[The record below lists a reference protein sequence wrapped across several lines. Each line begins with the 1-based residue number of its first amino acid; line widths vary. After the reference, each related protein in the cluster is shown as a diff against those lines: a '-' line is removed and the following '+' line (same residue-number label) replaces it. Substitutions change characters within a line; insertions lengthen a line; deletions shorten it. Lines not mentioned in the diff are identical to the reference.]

1 METCQDV
8 QALRAMKELLSGERK
23 MEDGQEEMIR
33 KF

>member
-8 QALRAMKELLSGERK
+8 QVLRAMKEMLSGERK
-23 MEDGQEEMIR
+23 MEVGQEEMIR